1 MWAMSAEP
9 LSLADTRKVATLAR
23 LALTDAQL
31 DEHRHHLGAILNH
44 VRQLRS
50 LDLSGVE
57 PMTSPVQSVNRLA
70 EDVPGP
76 TLTNEQLMA
85 MAPRGAAEPPF
96 VRVPKVIGGG
106 ESS

>member
-1 MWAMSAEP
+1 MANEP
-9 LSLADTRKVATLAR
+9 LSLAETRKVATLSR

-31 DEHRHHLGAILNH
+31 EEHRHHLGAILNH
-44 VRQLRS
+44 VRQLQA
-50 LDLSGVE
+50 LDLAGVE

-76 TLTNEQLMA
+76 TLSNEQLMA
-85 MAPRGAAEPPF
+85 MAPHGAAEPPF
-96 VRVPKVIGGG
+96 IRVPKVIGGA